1 MKKLFTIRN
10 KNVIILLI
18 TFIKSINIKKGGHL
32 MKDKEHKCKILKD
45 NLRRYKERRIK
56 VIELELTQYELE
68 YVHSLG
74 YYTEVFLY
82 EISTKRYY
90 HIRDINSDLIKK
102 VYYKNKNGI
111 ITFKTTLNSRQK
123 KELDKYKVRYRP
135 IKYRIYLSKQI

>member
-1 MKKLFTIRN
+1 
-10 KNVIILLI
+10 
-18 TFIKSINIKKGGHL
+18 

-82 EISTKRYY
+82 EI
-90 HIRDINSDLIKK
+90 
-102 VYYKNKNGI
+102 
-111 ITFKTTLNSRQK
+111 
-123 KELDKYKVRYRP
+123 
-135 IKYRIYLSKQI
+135 